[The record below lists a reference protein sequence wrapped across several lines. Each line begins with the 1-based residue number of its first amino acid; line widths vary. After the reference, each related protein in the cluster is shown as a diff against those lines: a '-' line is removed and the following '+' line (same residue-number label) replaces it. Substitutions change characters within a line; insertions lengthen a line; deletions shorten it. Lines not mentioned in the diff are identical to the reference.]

1 MRFNCSFNCSHAH
14 WSYEFDIIF
23 SDALLREDS
32 SLPRHAFIKSWE
44 FVKASILSSA
54 FSWHLT
60 VDSSARYTRFWNVGH
75 LLRTIVHS
83 SFFFALRWPTSSR
96 ECIRYTTN
104 VWFFGDRKVGTWRR
118 KKNKKQSKRGV
129 NEHSFFALV
138 PFKKRRRTNARGS
151 LFQTL
156 QSLIPTQKKSQ
167 KKTPSSEVLA
177 ASKWVF

>member
-60 VDSSARYTRFWNVGH
+60 VDSSARYTRFWNVGTFTH
-75 LLRTIVHS
+75 NRPLVI
-83 SFFFALRWPTSSR
+83 FFALRWPTSSR
-96 ECIRYTTN
+96 EGIRYTN
-104 VWFFGDRKVGTWRR
+104 FVILWGSKGGDLKE